1 MGLGCKKERDYVKH
15 KVMGQDNISSHFK
28 LIMMAYPK
36 KFDDSGAKKGSFN
49 ESTQGSLWKSE
60 TY

>member
-15 KVMGQDNISSHFK
+15 KVMGQDNSSSHFK

-49 ESTQGSLWKSE
+49 ESTQGSL
-60 TY
+60 